1 MFRLEPDAEFQCRES
16 RPSDPRD
23 GGFDTVER
31 SYFLITGAGSAEAVE
46 LSPGFG
52 QAIAAGLHERPQP
65 MGRAEDRYWWIFGDR
80 IYSTPDR
87 LSRAAVLRLAE
98 CERLGTQPRSWV
110 ASARPSF
117 ERSGALATQA

>member
-1 MFRLEPDAEFQCRES
+1 MFRLEPNARFQCRES
-16 RPSDPRD
+16 SRPDPRD
-23 GGFDTVER
+23 RGIRNVEQ
-31 SYFLITGAGSAEAVE
+31 SYFLLTGSGAEAVG

-98 CERLGTQPRSWV
+98 REQLGTQSRSWV
-110 ASARPSF
+110 DAVRPAF
-117 ERSGALATQA
+117 ERSGALVS